1 MNDIQ
6 LKIRLLKPLN
16 LICVCV
22 CVCVS
27 YLKNER
33 LTGWIRALF
42 NTIGCISF
50 IFHILNKHES
60 GQISFY
66 RLNFF
71 LQNLV
76 RVWRMNCLSNVQYS
90 NLTFLLLI
98 CSSNNREFAATIKR
112 PFEVR
117 YDPYTSS
124 VDVLK
129 SPRDVCD
136 VINNVRDEL
145 TILMQVLVKLQAK
158 FDNWSEEKNSL
169 HFLII
174 KCCNVSLLFMS
185 NAHYTIGLRSD
196 FVDKNV
202 R

>member
-1 MNDIQ
+1 MWINILSKGVQLTTKVIHTCRKIDIFSVFRNSRIKDVTFSNIINPQ
-6 LKIRLLKPLN
+6 NK
-16 LICVCV
+16 
-22 CVCVS
+22 S
-27 YLKNER
+27 
-33 LTGWIRALF
+33 
-42 NTIGCISF
+42 
-50 IFHILNKHES
+50 IFHM
-60 GQISFY
+60 
-66 RLNFF
+66 LNFF